1 VVTFYRPGADNIS
14 ESAATQEN
22 RITGKSGEKII
33 RKKILRPPTSG
44 EKQPVILKKSSLD
57 QKPDSKQPDSKQ
69 IDNLG
74 AYLKAMQ
81 SRSSRN
87 MAMKAAFSLWN
98 RSSEIKPQ
106 IDSLKDDLAFF
117 KLAAKEKSL
126 LIHRIKANLEGVKK
140 LNLPAILEL
149 SIPGVSFPRYLT
161 IEKMDEMQIKFKV
174 KDGLIVVKP
183 DEIKKYWLGRA
194 YILWENIF
202 SYRGTI
208 PLTSPQES
216 IIALKMHLHDMGYD
230 MIKIN
235 PVYDDQT
242 KAAVKKIQK
251 KYGLKADGLVG
262 PLTKIV
268 LYNEKKSLKIPHI
281 TN

>member
-1 VVTFYRPGADNIS
+1 
-14 ESAATQEN
+14 
-22 RITGKSGEKII
+22 
-33 RKKILRPPTSG
+33 
-44 EKQPVILKKSSLD
+44 
-57 QKPDSKQPDSKQ
+57 
-69 IDNLG
+69 
-74 AYLKAMQ
+74 MQ

-98 RSSEIKPQ
+98 TSTEIKSH
-106 IDSLKDDLAFF
+106 IGDMKDDPAFF

-126 LIHRIKANLEGVKK
+126 LIHRIKGNLEGVKK
-140 LNLPAILEL
+140 LNLPAILEFSL
-149 SIPGVSFPRYLT
+149 PDVSLPWYLT
-161 IEKMDEMQIKFKV
+161 VEKMDEKLIKLKV

-183 DEIKKYWLGRA
+183 DEIKKYWSGRA
-194 YILWENIF
+194 YILWKNLF
-202 SYRGTI
+202 SYKGTI

-230 MIKIN
+230 KIKIN

-242 KAAVKKIQK
+242 KAAVKKIQI
-251 KYGLKADGLVG
+251 KYGLKVDGLVG